1 MRGLLGGREKQQE
14 DERDVME
21 ESKGMQDARI
31 VLDSDDTMGM
41 RGCDVDDGLAL
52 LYVVGHAVRT
62 GRARDALVAGVCSSY
77 GNNTLEAVHANTRRV
92 LDDLGLPVPLL
103 RGAERAPSAA
113 AWGDDRNVIV
123 ADRLRREAMAQAA
136 GHDAH
141 AGCGASEAA
150 RFIVRAARE
159 RPGRLSLAVTGS
171 TTNLGDALALD
182 PDALTRYR
190 QVVFMGGITET
201 LVVGNRIMD
210 ELNLSCDP
218 QATLAAFDAANRGA
232 RIVVVTANNCLP
244 AHFTMEDFERCLL
257 LPGRPGGGY
266 LMRTC
271 AYWFDDMKR
280 AYGMEGFCCWDV
292 LVVMYLLKPQLFD
305 VEPFD
310 VVLDPRL
317 LGAGLLASARPGL
330 PQARILLPRIRDAEA
345 VRSDA
350 LATWR
355 AALEAI
361 EGPSGLVDTGGPA
374 SAPAASAAP
383 ACRAGCAPRALSRGG
398 QGLW

>member
-1 MRGLLGGREKQQE
+1 
-14 DERDVME
+14 
-21 ESKGMQDARI
+21 
-31 VLDSDDTMGM
+31 
-41 RGCDVDDGLAL
+41 
-52 LYVVGHAVRT
+52 
-62 GRARDALVAGVCSSY
+62 
-77 GNNTLEAVHANTRRV
+77 
-92 LDDLGLPVPLL
+92 
-103 RGAERAPSAA
+103 
-113 AWGDDRNVIV
+113 
-123 ADRLRREAMAQAA
+123 
-136 GHDAH
+136 
-141 AGCGASEAA
+141 
-150 RFIVRAARE
+150 
-159 RPGRLSLAVTGS
+159 
-171 TTNLGDALALD
+171 
-182 PDALTRYR
+182 
-190 QVVFMGGITET
+190 MGGITET
-201 LVVGNRIMD
+201 LVVGNRIRT
-210 ELNLSCDP
+210 SSTCRVTRR
-218 QATLAAFDAANRGA
+218 ATLAAFDAANRGA

-317 LGAGLLASARPGL
+317 LGAGFWPPRAGPA
-330 PQARILLPRIRDAEA
+330 QARHPAPRIRDAEA

-383 ACRAGCAPRALSRGG
+383 ACRAGCAPSWIFNGSATPVLESV
-398 QGLW
+398 LLET